1 MIPLGDEN
9 PSRAPTFV
17 TWTLILANVL
27 VFLFELSQGFDGYE
41 QMIIAFG
48 LTPHTLLHEGT
59 YVTLLTS
66 MFLHADIF
74 HLGGNMLFLYVFGD
88 NVEDSCGH
96 TGFLIFYLISG
107 VGASILHVVLDPY
120 STIPTIG
127 ASGAISGLLAA
138 YVVLFPRAR
147 IRTLLSLGWFIRM
160 VRVPAYIM
168 IGTWFLYQ
176 LLYAFLV
183 SDSMVAYWAHI
194 GGFITGLALI
204 RLFARRRPESTHTP
218 YQVTYR
224 Y

>member
-9 PSRAPTFV
+9 PSKSPAFV
-17 TWTLILANVL
+17 TWILILTNVL
-27 VFLFELSQGFDGYE
+27 VFLFEFTQSSSGYE

-48 LTPHTLLHEGT
+48 LTPYSVLRQGT
-59 YVTLLTS
+59 YVTFLTS

-96 TGFLIFYLISG
+96 TGFLIFYLIAG
-107 VGASILHVVLDPY
+107 VGASLLHVALDPS

-147 IRTLLSLGWFIRM
+147 IRTLLSLGWFIRV

-176 LLYAFLV
+176 LLYALLV
-183 SDSMVAYWAHI
+183 SDPMVAYWAHI
-194 GGFITGLALI
+194 GGFITGLVLI
-204 RLFARRRPESTHTP
+204 RPFARRRPESTYTP
-218 YQVTYR
+218 YHMTYR